1 MLLSMPWQIHCNMA
15 SITVSTPEVVDLC
28 PTQEQAFTSLLD
40 LIPKSPIVALV
51 SAGSYGRTT
60 VLKKLAHQLSAQYL
74 NLGDLFDD
82 IKKVDPL
89 QLEEAVLECFE
100 RSFASHDCVI
110 FDDYYQIQEQLVD
123 NCQNTARPSIL
134 GFVLSSLL
142 QQMEKSNKTLI
153 LGMDYDWIQKPF
165 RSKCLK
171 VELSS
176 FTPLDIAHL
185 FHRMCP
191 LSLEAV
197 DFQTIHRFA
206 PRLNTHQIWR
216 ASLQLRKAY
225 TRNTS
230 SFVKF
235 LENHALTS
243 NVNQEEV
250 AQVSLDDLYGIE
262 EVRRQLEI
270 NLIVPMERDDLVEEY
285 KISPKRGVLL
295 YGPPGTGKTT
305 IGRALAHRLGSKFF
319 LLDGTVISGTQQFY
333 YEIRRIF
340 AQAKD
345 NAPSILFIDDC
356 DLLFENASETGLYRY
371 LLTILDGLE
380 SKSNEQVTIM
390 LTAMNIGSLPP
401 ALIRSGRVE
410 LWLETK
416 LPDLSAR
423 TRIVKAQ
430 LSGLKLT
437 LDDDEVESFAAQAE
451 GLTGSDLK
459 RVMTDARNLH
469 AYHLAKEL
477 PLERPIH
484 YYEKALQQL
493 LDHRRQLAE
502 APAFTAAHR
511 PGRRE

>member
-1 MLLSMPWQIHCNMA
+1 MTSLNHVTAQ
-15 SITVSTPEVVDLC
+15 EVDLC
-28 PTQEQAFTSLLD
+28 PGQEQAYTSILS
-40 LIPKSPIVALV
+40 LIPKSPVLALV
-51 SAGSYGRTT
+51 SEGSYGRST
-60 VLKKLAHQLSAQYL
+60 VLKKLATKLSAKYL
-74 NLGDLFDD
+74 DLGDLFDD
-82 IKKVDPL
+82 IKQVDPL
-89 QLEEAVLECFE
+89 QLEEAVLACFE
-100 RSFASHDCVI
+100 RSFAEHDTVI
-110 FDDYYQIQEQLVD
+110 FDDYFTVQEQLVD
-123 NCQNTARPSIL
+123 NCQNTARPNIL
-134 GFVLSSLL
+134 SFALSSLIQL
-142 QQMEKSNKTLI
+142 MEKKGKTLI
-153 LGMDYDWIQKPF
+153 LGMQYNWIDKPF

-171 VELSS
+171 TELSS
-176 FTPLDIAHL
+176 FNSIDIAYL
-185 FHRMCP
+185 FRSMSPVP
-191 LSLEAV
+191 LAGV
-197 DFQTIHRFA
+197 DFRAIHRFA
-206 PRLNTHQIWR
+206 PRLDANQIWR
-216 ASLQLRKAY
+216 ASLQLRMEDVESTETFLA
-225 TRNTS
+225 
-230 SFVKF
+230 F
-235 LENHALTS
+235 LEDHALTS

-250 AQVSLDDLYGIE
+250 AQVSLDDLYGID

-270 NLIVPMERDDLVEEY
+270 NLIVPMERGDLIQEY
-285 KISPKRGVLL
+285 NICPKRGVLL

-340 AQAKD
+340 AQAKA

-356 DLLFENASETGLYRY
+356 DLLFENATETGLYRY

-416 LPDLSAR
+416 LPDLMAR
-423 TRIVKAQ
+423 MRIVERQ
-430 LSGLKLT
+430 LAGQKLQLHEEEIT
-437 LDDDEVESFAAQAE
+437 RFARQAD

-477 PLERPIH
+477 AVEPAIF
-484 YYEKALQQL
+484 YYESALQQL

-511 PGRRE
+511 PGRVE

>member
-1 MLLSMPWQIHCNMA
+1 MTSKNHFSSHVA
-15 SITVSTPEVVDLC
+15 ELC
-28 PTQEQAFTSLLD
+28 PSQEQAYASLLSLMD
-40 LIPKSPIVALV
+40 KSPVLSLV
-51 SAGSYGRTT
+51 SKGSYGRTT
-60 VLKKLAHQLSAQYL
+60 VLRRLAAHLSAKYIH
-74 NLGDLFDD
+74 LGDLFDD
-82 IKKVDPL
+82 IKEVDPL
-89 QLEEAVLECFE
+89 QLEEAVLACFQRAYAE
-100 RSFASHDCVI
+100 HDVVI
-110 FDDYYQIQEQLVD
+110 FDDYFSVQEQLVE

-134 GFVLSSLL
+134 GFALSSLL
-142 QQMEKSNKTLI
+142 QLVISSNKTLI
-153 LGMDYDWIQKPF
+153 LGMEYHWLEKPF
-165 RSKCLK
+165 RSKSLQ
-171 VELSS
+171 VELNS
-176 FTPLDIAHL
+176 FTPEDITFL
-185 FHRMCP
+185 FQKM
-191 LSLEAV
+191 SLVSLAAV
-197 DFQTIHRFA
+197 DFQAIHRFA
-206 PRLNTHQIWR
+206 PRLNAHQIWR
-216 ASLQLRKAY
+216 ASLQLQL
-225 TRNTS
+225 TDVENTEA
-230 SFVKF
+230 FIAF
-235 LENHALTS
+235 LEDHALTS

-250 AQVSLDDLYGIE
+250 TPVSLEDLYGID

-270 NLIVPMERDDLVEEY
+270 NLIVPMERDDLIEEY
-285 KISPKRGVLL
+285 HISPKRGVLL

-333 YEIRRIF
+333 YEIQRIF
-340 AQAKD
+340 AQAKA

-356 DLLFENASETGLYRY
+356 DLLFENATETGLYRY

-416 LPDLSAR
+416 VPDLLAR
-423 TRIVKAQ
+423 TRIIEGQ
-430 LSGLKLT
+430 LAGQKLD
-437 LDDDEVESFAAQAE
+437 LRPGEVTRFASQAE

-477 PLERPIH
+477 AVEPAIY
-484 YYEKALQQL
+484 YYEEALQQL

-511 PGRRE
+511 PGRIE

>member
-1 MLLSMPWQIHCNMA
+1 M
-15 SITVSTPEVVDLC
+15 
-28 PTQEQAFTSLLD
+28 
-40 LIPKSPIVALV
+40 SPI
-51 SAGSYGRTT
+51 
-60 VLKKLAHQLSAQYL
+60 
-74 NLGDLFDD
+74 
-82 IKKVDPL
+82 P
-89 QLEEAVLECFE
+89 
-100 RSFASHDCVI
+100 
-110 FDDYYQIQEQLVD
+110 
-123 NCQNTARPSIL
+123 
-134 GFVLSSLL
+134 
-142 QQMEKSNKTLI
+142 
-153 LGMDYDWIQKPF
+153 
-165 RSKCLK
+165 
-171 VELSS
+171 
-176 FTPLDIAHL
+176 
-185 FHRMCP
+185 
-191 LSLEAV
+191 LEAV
-197 DFQTIHRFA
+197 DFHAIHRFA
-206 PRLNTHQIWR
+206 PRLDANQIWR
-216 ASLQLRKAY
+216 ASLQLQLEDVESTDTFLA
-225 TRNTS
+225 
-230 SFVKF
+230 F
-235 LENHALTS
+235 LEDHALTS

-270 NLIVPMERDDLVEEY
+270 NLIVPMERGDLVEEY

-340 AQAKD
+340 AQAKA

-356 DLLFENASETGLYRY
+356 DLLFENATETGLYRY

-423 TRIVKAQ
+423 TRIVQAQ
-430 LSGLKLT
+430 LDGLKLA
-437 LDDDEVESFAAQAE
+437 LEDEEAESFAAQAE

-511 PGRRE
+511 PGRTK

>member
-1 MLLSMPWQIHCNMA
+1 MTSLNH
-15 SITVSTPEVVDLC
+15 VTPQGMDLC
-28 PTQEQAFTSLLD
+28 PSQEQAYTTMLS
-40 LIPKSPIVALV
+40 LIPKSPVLALV
-51 SAGSYGRTT
+51 SEGSFGRST
-60 VLKKLAHQLSAQYL
+60 VLKKLAASLSAQYL
-74 NLGDLFDD
+74 DLGDLFDD
-82 IKKVDPL
+82 IKQVDPL
-89 QLEEAVLECFE
+89 QLEEAVLACFE
-100 RSFASHDCVI
+100 RAFAKHDLVI
-110 FDDYYQIQEQLVD
+110 FDDYHVIREQLVE

-134 GFVLSSLL
+134 SFALSSLL
-142 QQMEKSNKTLI
+142 QLMEKNGKTLI
-153 LGMDYDWIQKPF
+153 LGMQYSWIENPF
-165 RSKCLK
+165 RAKCLK
-171 VELSS
+171 TELSS
-176 FTPLDIAHL
+176 FSPIDIAYL
-185 FHRMCP
+185 FRSMSP
-191 LSLEAV
+191 ISLENI
-197 DFQTIHRFA
+197 DFEAIHRFA
-206 PRLNTHQIWR
+206 PRLNAHQIWR
-216 ASLQLRKAY
+216 ASLQLQEVHVEH
-225 TRNTS
+225 TD
-230 SFVKF
+230 SFVAF
-235 LENHALTS
+235 LEDHALTS

-250 AQVSLDDLYGIE
+250 TQVSLDDLYGID

-270 NLIVPMERDDLVEEY
+270 NLIVPMERGDLIEQY
-285 KISPKRGVLL
+285 NISPKRGVLL

-319 LLDGTVISGTQQFY
+319 LFDGTVISGTQQFY

-340 AQAKD
+340 AQAKA

-356 DLLFENASETGLYRY
+356 DLLFENATETGLYRY

-380 SKSNEQVTIM
+380 SKSNEQVTVM

-416 LPDLSAR
+416 LPDLEAR

-430 LSGLKLT
+430 LEGQKLT
-437 LDDDEVESFAAQAE
+437 MTPEEATIFASQAE

-477 PLERPIH
+477 PVKAALH
-484 YYEKALQQL
+484 YYEEALQQL

-511 PGRRE
+511 PGRMA

>member
-1 MLLSMPWQIHCNMA
+1 MTSKNHFISHVA
-15 SITVSTPEVVDLC
+15 ELC
-28 PTQEQAFTSLLD
+28 PSQEQAYASLLSLMD
-40 LIPKSPIVALV
+40 RSPILSLV
-51 SAGSYGRTT
+51 SKGSYGRTT
-60 VLKKLAHQLSAQYL
+60 VLRRLAAQLSAKYIH
-74 NLGDLFDD
+74 LGDLFDD
-82 IKKVDPL
+82 IKEVDPL
-89 QLEEAVLECFE
+89 QLEEAVLACFQRAYAE
-100 RSFASHDCVI
+100 HDVVI
-110 FDDYYQIQEQLVD
+110 FDDYFSVQEQLVE

-134 GFVLSSLL
+134 GFALSSLL
-142 QQMEKSNKTLI
+142 QLVISSNKTLI
-153 LGMDYDWIQKPF
+153 LGMEYHWLEKPF
-165 RSKCLK
+165 RSKFLQ
-171 VELSS
+171 VELNS
-176 FTPLDIAHL
+176 FTPEDITFL
-185 FHRMCP
+185 FQKMSP
-191 LSLEAV
+191 VSLAAV
-197 DFQTIHRFA
+197 DFQAIHRFA
-206 PRLNTHQIWR
+206 PRLNANQIWR
-216 ASLQLRKAY
+216 ASLQLQAMHVE
-225 TRNTS
+225 NTEA
-230 SFVKF
+230 FIAF
-235 LENHALTS
+235 LEDHALTS

-250 AQVSLDDLYGIE
+250 SPVSLEDLYGID

-270 NLIVPMERDDLVEEY
+270 NLIVPMERDDLIEEHN
-285 KISPKRGVLL
+285 ISPKRGVLL

-333 YEIRRIF
+333 YEIQRIF
-340 AQAKD
+340 AQAKA

-356 DLLFENASETGLYRY
+356 DLLFENATETGLYRY

-416 LPDLSAR
+416 LPDLEAR

-430 LSGLKLT
+430 LQGQKLPLT
-437 LDDDEVESFAAQAE
+437 PEEATRFARQAE
-451 GLTGSDLK
+451 SLTGSDLK

-477 PLERPIH
+477 PVKPALH
-484 YYEKALQQL
+484 YYEEALQQL

-511 PGRRE
+511 PGRME

>member
-1 MLLSMPWQIHCNMA
+1 MTSLNLSAPK
-15 SITVSTPEVVDLC
+15 VVELC
-28 PTQEQAFTSLLD
+28 PSQKKAYTSLLS
-40 LIPKSPIVALV
+40 LIDKSPILALV
-51 SAGSYGRTT
+51 SEGSYGRTT
-60 VLKKLAHQLSAQYL
+60 VLKKVAERLSARYIH
-74 NLGDLFDD
+74 LGDLFDD
-82 IKKVDPL
+82 IKTMDPL
-89 QLEEAVLECFE
+89 QLEEAVLACVE
-100 RSFASHDCVI
+100 RSFAEYDVVI
-110 FDDYYQIQEQLVD
+110 FDDYFSVQEQLVE

-134 GFVLSSLL
+134 SFALSSLL
-142 QQMEKSNKTLI
+142 QMMEQKGKTLI
-153 LGMDYDWIQKPF
+153 LGMRYNWIDKPF

-171 VELSS
+171 VELSNFS
-176 FTPLDIAHL
+176 SRDIAFL
-185 FHRMCP
+185 FRDMSP
-191 LSLEAV
+191 ISLAAV
-197 DFQTIHRFA
+197 DFLAIHRFA
-206 PRLNTHQIWR
+206 PRLNAHQIWR
-216 ASLQLRKAY
+216 ASLQLQPEDVDTTDTFLA
-225 TRNTS
+225 
-230 SFVKF
+230 F

-250 AQVSLDDLYGIE
+250 TQVSLDDLYGID

-270 NLIVPMERDDLVEEY
+270 NLIVPMERSDLIKEY
-285 KISPKRGVLL
+285 NISPKRGVLL

-340 AQAKD
+340 SQAKA

-356 DLLFENASETGLYRY
+356 DLLFENATETGLYRY

-416 LPDLSAR
+416 LPDLVAR
-423 TRIVKAQ
+423 ARIVQGQ
-430 LSGLKLT
+430 LAGQKLQ
-437 LDDDEVESFAAQAE
+437 LNAEEVKSFASQAE

-477 PLERPIH
+477 AVEPTIF

-511 PGRRE
+511 PGRIE

>member
-1 MLLSMPWQIHCNMA
+1 MTSLNLSTPKVVELCPSQEKAYASLLSLR
-15 SITVSTPEVVDLC
+15 D
-28 PTQEQAFTSLLD
+28 
-40 LIPKSPIVALV
+40 KSPILALV
-51 SAGSYGRTT
+51 SEGSYGRTT
-60 VLKKLAHQLSAQYL
+60 VLKKVAERLSARYIH
-74 NLGDLFDD
+74 LGDLFDD
-82 IKKVDPL
+82 IKTMDPL
-89 QLEEAVLECFE
+89 QLEEAVLACFK
-100 RSFASHDCVI
+100 RSFAEHDVVI
-110 FDDYYQIQEQLVD
+110 FDDYFSVQEQLVD

-134 GFVLSSLL
+134 SFALSSLL
-142 QQMEKSNKTLI
+142 QLLETEGKTLI
-153 LGMDYDWIQKPF
+153 LGMQYNWIDKPL

-171 VELSS
+171 VELSNFS
-176 FTPLDIAHL
+176 SRDIAFL
-185 FHRMCP
+185 FGDMSP
-191 LSLEAV
+191 ISLEAV
-197 DFQTIHRFA
+197 DFLAIHRFA
-206 PRLNTHQIWR
+206 PRLNAHQIWR
-216 ASLQLRKAY
+216 ASLQLQPEDVDTTDA
-225 TRNTS
+225 
-230 SFVKF
+230 FLAF

-250 AQVSLDDLYGIE
+250 TQVSLDDLYGID

-270 NLIVPMERDDLVEEY
+270 NLIVPMERSDLIKEY
-285 KISPKRGVLL
+285 NISPKRGVLL

-340 AQAKD
+340 AQAKA

-416 LPDLSAR
+416 LPDLTAR
-423 TRIVKAQ
+423 TRIVQGQ
-430 LSGLKLT
+430 LAGQKLH
-437 LDDDEVESFAAQAE
+437 LNEEEVTRFASQAE

-477 PLERPIH
+477 AVEPAIF
-484 YYEKALQQL
+484 YYEEALQQL

-511 PGRRE
+511 PGRIE